1 MASDHLTDTE
11 LARLALSDRRH
22 PHVASCPACA
32 AELGQLRGL
41 VGRLRA
47 LPDPPERLLDAATEF
62 YRRRRRLEAL
72 LERLTDD
79 PAFRAKAKAKPEQ
92 VLREA
97 GLDPA
102 PELVEAL
109 RETERGSGDLAR
121 RIAAKHLWF

>member
-1 MASDHLTDTE
+1 MASDHLSDTE
-11 LARLALSDRRH
+11 LARLALDGRRSA
-22 PHVASCPACA
+22 HVLSCAACA
-32 AELGQLRGL
+32 AELDQLTGL
-41 VGRLRA
+41 VERLRA

-72 LERLTDD
+72 LERLADD
-79 PAFRAKAKAKPEQ
+79 PAYHARAKAKPEQ

-97 GLDPA
+97 GLDPT
-102 PELVEAL
+102 PELVEVL